1 MALTLI
7 FGLSLIALASM
18 LVLRSFALGRA
29 DRRRTL
35 DQIAVYGF
43 GSTTQLPEETADIR
57 KTLEDLAATTG
68 ARALGR
74 FESLRSGE
82 SKLRELLN
90 SAGMYQTSV
99 ASFVGTR
106 ILATLAGAALA
117 LLFSVGGTLNV
128 RLLAGCCLLTL
139 IGWFMPLV
147 RVQRLARLR
156 LERIDREVPELV
168 DLLVTTVEAGVGF
181 AAALQL
187 ASRSI
192 EGPLGVELRLA
203 LREQSLG
210 LTPEEALRNLA
221 VRVSS
226 PATRAFTQAL
236 VQGETLGVSI
246 GTILRDL
253 AIDMR
258 KRRRQSAEERAQ
270 KTPTKILFPLI
281 ALILP
286 AMFIISLGPVLLE
299 IVRFLGSSYV

>member
-7 FGLSLIALASM
+7 IGLSFVALSSL

-35 DQIAVYGF
+35 DQIAAYGL
-43 GSTTQLPEETADIR
+43 GSAAPAPQEAADLR
-57 KTLEDLAATTG
+57 KTFEELAAATG
-68 ARALGR
+68 AKALARFDGLKGSEGR
-74 FESLRSGE
+74 
-82 SKLRELLN
+82 LRELLN
-90 SAGMYQTSV
+90 SAGMYGTSI
-99 ASFVGTR
+99 ASFVGAR
-106 ILATLAGAALA
+106 ILTTLAGPILLA
-117 LLFSVGGTLNV
+117 LFSASGALNV
-128 RLLAGCCLLTL
+128 RLLIGGGLFTL
-139 IGWFMPLV
+139 MGWFLPYV
-147 RVQRLARLR
+147 RVQRRARLR

-192 EGPLGVELRLA
+192 EGPLGQELRLA

-221 VRVSS
+221 VRVNS
-226 PATRAFTQAL
+226 PAMRAFTQAL

-258 KRRRQSAEERAQ
+258 KRRRQAAEERAQ

-286 AMFIISLGPVLLE
+286 AMFIVALGPVMLE
-299 IVRFLGSSYV
+299 IVRFLGSA

>member
-1 MALTLI
+1 MALFLI
-7 FGLSLIALASM
+7 FGLSLAAASGFLALRAIG
-18 LVLRSFALGRA
+18 LAQA

-35 DQIAVYGF
+35 DQIAAYGF
-43 GSTTQLPEETADIR
+43 QSEASATIEPR
-57 KTLEDLAATTG
+57 DLRSVFGELATNTG
-68 ARALGR
+68 ERALAR
-74 FESLRSGE
+74 FDGLKAGE
-82 SKLRELLN
+82 SGLRKLLN

-106 ILATLAGAALA
+106 ILGAFSGAALFA
-117 LLFSVGGTLNV
+117 LFAVTGKVDVRMTVGSL
-128 RLLAGCCLLTL
+128 LLAMM
-139 IGWFMPLV
+139 GWFGPKAV
-147 RVQRLARLR
+147 VQRRARLR

-168 DLLVTTVEAGVGF
+168 DLLVTTVEGGVGF
-181 AAALQL
+181 GTGLQL

-192 EGPLGVELRLA
+192 EGPLGQELRLV

-210 LTPEEALRNLA
+210 LTPEEALRNLS
-221 VRVSS
+221 VRVDS

-236 VQGETLGVSI
+236 VQGESLGVSI
-246 GTILRDL
+246 GQILRDL

-286 AMFIISLGPVLLE
+286 ALFIVTLGPAVME
-299 IVRFLGSSYV
+299 ATRFFASSI